1 MRGLLDDESLDG
13 ISEVQV
19 AYRPERIAFPLKASI
34 TQEELISA
42 IRNQCQIWGGAVAPL
57 VPLNADETVSRE
69 YARILPGS
77 AIDGIAG
84 LHPHNLFHLA
94 DAKVTPIRDLDAHGP
109 QLVLTL
115 LEFGKA
121 ESYRPVEV
129 VELDSADPWQMIYAS
144 CLGLLPEKPDAALL
158 QSHNLV
164 PELAFEDIIRVN
176 RVRVKG
182 SLDDLLRRLNSREV
196 ISPRKLS
203 MLQLAYGDAGSTTIR
218 TSRVV
223 LPDDN
228 AARLDAGPSVVV
240 ICSPGD
246 IRDVALLWNLRGA
259 KGDAASLP
267 VGIPRDE
274 ATPERIQQLMRDPGT
289 PRNGI
294 PANGLYLTSASLSER
309 EIRSLIGGEIPRV
322 GIASYEEMLHLGY
335 PGSISRNEVL
345 VWREGKTAFVPLPAS
360 MHRDFFAHGILS
372 PTVSMHADVRVL
384 ESPFP
389 EGPDVR
395 AIDLNL
401 AYRAGGYSVQVPHR
415 KRNEAREL
423 LWPSRFLMAR
433 TVASRRGFDIRES
446 EPGRAAKILLSGLPS
461 IADLSNLAHAPLLR
475 MLEEMAARQGFGWY
489 KNRLRA
495 RGQQADPIDSV
506 GPTTDELPEK
516 TFNEFK
522 KALGNSDKATK
533 AWLHWAEK
541 YHLILKGFQLV
552 CDACEAKQWVP
563 VAAFAPPIICRGCA
577 RQMPT
582 PFGDRSNVEFRY
594 RLSERLRRVYEQDA
608 MGHLL
613 VARYFYLLLRTGRK
627 GRLIGLHPGIEAH
640 KKDEVRTEGEADVL
654 LFTRRSEFIPV
665 EVKRTVSGL
674 TEKEVSKLEFLA
686 DFMHSPWSAVA
697 FCQYGC
703 EVDESVARG
712 LASYTPEA
720 GHSRVVLSYDQLLE
734 RHPIWGLGG
743 DPFEWQV
750 ITESDIASREDRFI
764 RDLVRHLSGEKS
776 DWLTED
782 LLSTPD
788 MA

>member
-1 MRGLLDDESLDG
+1 MRGLLDDELLEG

-19 AYRPERIAFPLKASI
+19 AYRPERIAFPLKDSI

-42 IRNQCQIWGGAVAPL
+42 VRNQCQIWGGAVTPF

-94 DAKVTPIRDLDAHGP
+94 DAKVTPIRHIEAHGP
-109 QLVLTL
+109 QLAFTL

-121 ESYRPVEV
+121 EKYRPVEV
-129 VELDSADPWQMIYAS
+129 VELDSEDPWRMIYAA

-158 QSHNLV
+158 ESHNLV
-164 PELAFEDIIRVN
+164 PDLAFEDIIRVD
-176 RVRVKG
+176 RVHVEG
-182 SLDDLLRRLNSREV
+182 SLDDLLRRLNSKEV

-203 MLQLAYGDAGSTTIR
+203 MLQLAYGDAGSTNIR

-246 IRDVALLWNLRGA
+246 MRDVALLWNLRGA

-267 VGIPRDE
+267 IGIPKDE
-274 ATPERIQQLMRDPGT
+274 ATPERIQQLMRDPGA

-294 PANGLYLTSASLSER
+294 PANGLYLTSASLSEH
-309 EIRSLIGGEIPRV
+309 EIRSLIGGDTPRV
-322 GIASYEEMLHLGY
+322 GIGSYEEMLHLGY

-345 VWREGKTAFVPLPAS
+345 VWREGRTAFVPLPAS
-360 MHRDFFAHGILS
+360 MYRDFFAHGILS
-372 PTVSMHADVRVL
+372 PTVAMHADVRAL

-395 AIDLNL
+395 AIDFNHV
-401 AYRAGGYSVQVPHR
+401 YRAGGYSVDVAHR
-415 KRNEAREL
+415 KRNEAYSL
-423 LWPSRFLMAR
+423 FWPSTFLMAR
-433 TVASRRGFDIRES
+433 IVASKRGFDIRES

-461 IADLSNLAHAPLLR
+461 ITDLCNLAHAPLLR
-475 MLEEMAARQGFGWY
+475 MLEDMAARQGFGWY

-495 RGQQADPIDSV
+495 HGQQADPIDSV

-522 KALGNSDKATK
+522 RALGNSDKATK
-533 AWLHWAEK
+533 AWLHWAEVS
-541 YHLILKGFQLV
+541 HLILKGFQLV

-582 PFGDRSNVEFRY
+582 PFGDRNSVEFRY

-613 VARYFYLLLRTGRK
+613 VARYFHALLHAGK
-627 GRLIGLHPGIEAH
+627 DGRLIGLHPGVEAH
-640 KKDEVRTEGEADVL
+640 KKGEVKTEGEADVL

-674 TEKEVSKLEFLA
+674 TEKEVSKLDHLA

-703 EVDESVARG
+703 EVDETQAKE

-734 RHPIWGLGG
+734 RHPFWGLGG
-743 DPFEWQV
+743 DPFKWQAL
-750 ITESDIASREDRFI
+750 TEQDIASREDRFVT
-764 RDLVRHLSGEKS
+764 DLVRRLSGDRR
-776 DWLTED
+776 DWLTEE
-782 LLSTPD
+782 LLSAPD
-788 MA
+788 IT